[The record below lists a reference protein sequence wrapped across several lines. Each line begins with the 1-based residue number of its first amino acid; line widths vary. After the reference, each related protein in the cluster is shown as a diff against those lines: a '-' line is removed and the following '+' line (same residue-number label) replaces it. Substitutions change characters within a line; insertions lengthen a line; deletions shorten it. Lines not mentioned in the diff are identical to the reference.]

1 MAQDGGQ
8 PADDYPVARRL
19 TLFGLVLLLLGGCGS
34 DSTPSASPT
43 TGVVP
48 AGPSQTPQRGPASTR
63 SDPGD
68 PDDSQPA
75 CAGEVIFEHPPV
87 DLDAVEYLVPFGLM
101 TGSHVTPVDHH
112 YFQNFVEPEREI
124 AVYAP
129 GTGKV
134 VSIQHF
140 GVAVTENPEELVDDF
155 RLVIEHTC
163 TVSSIFIH
171 IDELI
176 PRLAVHDPGIGN
188 QASIDVDVEAGEL
201 IGTFT
206 ANVDFNLVDLD
217 HTVEGLI
224 NPVSY
229 QREPW
234 KIHVP
239 DTLDYFTADISKRL
253 LGLSPRT
260 AEPRL
265 GRFAYDID
273 SRLVG
278 NWFEDGTNGYA
289 GIGQERY
296 WAGHLTFAY
305 DHLDPSMIV
314 VSIGTFEGRSSQ
326 FAVLDNGPDPAE
338 ISVDSGVVVYEL
350 VGWDYTINGERW
362 DRFTFATDIEA
373 TPGRPPVKGV
383 IAVQLVG
390 QRELLVE
397 VLPGATAAD
406 FAGFGPHAKLYTR

>member
-1 MAQDGGQ
+1 M
-8 PADDYPVARRL
+8 VRKL

-34 DSTPSASPT
+34 GSTPSASPT
-43 TGVVP
+43 TDVVP
-48 AGPSQTPQRGPASTR
+48 AGPSQTPQQGPASTR

-68 PDDSQPA
+68 PDDSQPT
-75 CAGEVIFEHPPV
+75 CAGEVIFEHSPV
-87 DLDAVEYLVPFGLM
+87 DLDAVDVFVPFGLM

-112 YFQNFVEPEREI
+112 YFQNFSEPEREI
-124 AVYAP
+124 PVYSP
-129 GTGKV
+129 GAGRV

-140 GVAVTENPEELVDDF
+140 GVPVSENPVGIVDDF
-155 RLVIEHTC
+155 HLVIEHTC
-163 TVSSIFIH
+163 TISSIFIH
-171 IDELI
+171 VDNLI
-176 PRLAVHDPGIGN
+176 PRLAALDPGVGN
-188 QASIDVDVEAGEL
+188 YSSVDVSVEAGEL

-206 ANVDFNLVDLD
+206 QNVDYNLVDLSF
-217 HTVEGLI
+217 TVEGLI
-224 NPVSY
+224 DPASY
-229 QREPW
+229 EREPW

-239 DTLDYFTADISKRL
+239 DTFDYFVPDIRSRMEN
-253 LGLSPRT
+253 LSLRT
-260 AEPRL
+260 SEPRS

-273 SRLVG
+273 GRLVG
-278 NWFEDGTNGYA
+278 NWFEEGTNGYGGA
-289 GIGQERY
+289 NPQRY

-314 VSIGTFEGRSSQ
+314 VSIGTFEERSSQ

-338 ISVDSGVVVYEL
+338 ISVGSGVVVYEL
-350 VGWDYTINGERW
+350 VDWEYTVNGERW

-406 FAGFGPHAKLYTR
+406 FTGFGPDAKLYTR